1 MRIRGVEALLRTSRN
16 GHSERGVAFPAS
28 VDGKSRNPAS
38 LRLFS
43 RGIAIAR
50 TAAEMS
56 IGASATGV
64 VICAAGPGNA
74 SGIALADTMR
84 QSLSPSVQQM
94 LREIEQRYFEPLT
107 LDVLAARLTKDAR
120 HLGRRFRLE
129 LGVSVHDYLVQ
140 VRLDHAAM
148 AIRRGVKIEA
158 VSLLVGYRSKKNFFA
173 AFKRRFGMTPGVYAS
188 PDANGSQRI
197 RSAGG

>member
-1 MRIRGVEALLRTSRN
+1 MRIAGS
-16 GHSERGVAFPAS
+16 
-28 VDGKSRNPAS
+28 
-38 LRLFS
+38 
-43 RGIAIAR
+43 
-50 TAAEMS
+50 
-56 IGASATGV
+56 
-64 VICAAGPGNA
+64 AAGAVISADAGPA
-74 SGIALADTMR
+74 RVSEIALTDHTR
-84 QSLSPSVQQM
+84 HSLSPSVQQM

-107 LDVLAARLTKDAR
+107 LDVLAARLMKDAR

>member
-1 MRIRGVEALLRTSRN
+1 MGAWRFSEPLGTGIQATVSLFR
-16 GHSERGVAFPAS
+16 HSLHRHSGEPPFLPV
-28 VDGKSRNPAS
+28 
-38 LRLFS
+38 FS
-43 RGIAIAR
+43 RGIALAR
-50 TAAEMS
+50 TRVEMRIAVS
-56 IGASATGV
+56 
-64 VICAAGPGNA
+64 AAGAVISADAGPA
-74 SGIALADTMR
+74 RVSEIALTDHTR
-84 QSLSPSVQQM
+84 HSLSPSVQQM

-107 LDVLAARLTKDAR
+107 LDVLAARLTKDPR